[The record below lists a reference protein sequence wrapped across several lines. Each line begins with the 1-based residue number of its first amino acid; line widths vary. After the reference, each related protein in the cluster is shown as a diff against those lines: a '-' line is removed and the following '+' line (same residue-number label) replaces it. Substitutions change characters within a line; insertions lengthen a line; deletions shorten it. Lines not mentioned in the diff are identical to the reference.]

1 METKRVL
8 LMYSGGYDSILSMF
22 KLMNFGYNVLLV
34 NYDNGCEISNG
45 YEVKQAMKYQEKYY
59 PKIEYIGKITTV
71 TGFMYNNRL
80 TDNIPMN
87 EMVEKYGNTTIS
99 QIRCLNCRSAMY
111 VESIKYCLDNNIHY
125 IAEGARKS
133 QLFSIEQPPVIE
145 SYKKLVNEYGLELLL
160 PVWDLEDDFDKET
173 LIMGYDDNRG
183 GATLWGKSESKCVL
197 GIPLEEAVPEEYT
210 NTIKKLL
217 EELIIPDCR
226 RQIEY
231 KYRPKQLLYKGNGNF
246 PFL

>member
-1 METKRVL
+1 MGYPEKLQGTQIPLEARIVMLVDDFNKL
-8 LMYSGGYDSILSMF
+8 LNSAGYSLS
-22 KLMNFGYNVLLV
+22 
-34 NYDNGCEISNG
+34 
-45 YEVKQAMKYQEKYY
+45 
-59 PKIEYIGKITTV
+59 
-71 TGFMYNNRL
+71 
-80 TDNIPMN
+80 
-87 EMVEKYGNTTIS
+87 NTTFDLVIS
-99 QIRCLNCRSAMY
+99 
-111 VESIKYCLDNNIHY
+111 YCLDNNIHY

-183 GATLWGKSESKCVL
+183 GAMLWGKSESKCVL